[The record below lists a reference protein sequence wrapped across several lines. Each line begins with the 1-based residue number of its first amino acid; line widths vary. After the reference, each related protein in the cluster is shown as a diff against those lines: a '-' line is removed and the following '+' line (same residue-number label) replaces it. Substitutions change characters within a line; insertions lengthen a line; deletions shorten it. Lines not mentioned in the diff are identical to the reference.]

1 MHSRGL
7 THAKYMYYY
16 WANWGLLIGI
26 TCNMNSGTPITI
38 TWRYLN
44 VLEIRYIQRICFL
57 AAISHQSTHYS
68 KTLKT
73 TATQYGIC
81 GNFLSPFAAK
91 NIMKKTAYSTNLH
104 CMLFSQFFFS
114 FFGWEYNFMIST
126 LCPTITYSTSNI
138 NH

>member
-1 MHSRGL
+1 MSLHWAVTVIKYAGQRFSAKKCRIKYMYVLYMHVRL

-26 TCNMNSGTPITI
+26 TCNINSGTPITI

-73 TATQYGIC
+73 TTSITQCGKM
-81 GNFLSPFAAK
+81 GNFLHTVVQAFEFV
-91 NIMKKTAYSTNLH
+91 H
-104 CMLFSQFFFS
+104 
-114 FFGWEYNFMIST
+114 
-126 LCPTITYSTSNI
+126 
-138 NH
+138 